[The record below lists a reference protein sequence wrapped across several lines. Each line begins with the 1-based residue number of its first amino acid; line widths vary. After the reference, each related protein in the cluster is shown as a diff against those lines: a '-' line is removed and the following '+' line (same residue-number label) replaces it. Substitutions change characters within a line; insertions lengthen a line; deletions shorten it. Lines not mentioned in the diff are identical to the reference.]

1 MMILLCL
8 WSYHCLHLTL
18 GEKYVVVL
26 DGFISLLNK
35 YEKNKA
41 HNMLSLV
48 LDPKFKNLK

>member
-18 GEKYVVVL
+18 GEKYVGVL

-35 YEKNKA
+35 YEKIN
-41 HNMLSLV
+41 HTTCYPLC
-48 LDPKFKNLK
+48 